1 MTFLHVLVL
10 SIVQGLTEFL
20 PVSSS
25 AHLIFPAKLLGW
37 PDQGLAFD
45 VAVHLGTLMA
55 VVLYYLADLV
65 KISSYTIE
73 ACIKMKISPLARIGF
88 CLIIATLPV
97 CVVGTL
103 FENYISSQLRD
114 NIDVIAY
121 CTIGF
126 GILLGLASYVNKKM
140 VWRNIDNIQGARS
153 DSLRGLNYTQALV
166 IGLFQALAVFPGVSR
181 SGITLTAGLFMG
193 MKSEAAARFSFLL
206 AIPVIIASG
215 AFEIYKIHT
224 MGTLELQWVNL
235 IIGAFLSFLVAII
248 VIHLFLKYIAKSG
261 SLTVQYILKN
271 ESPFDLKGVFVVES
285 NYAQT
290 DFSSVKANSYKVELV
305 SNDEA
310 GEIDAKD
317 SPRSVKKVS
326 YMQITDTSNDILFGY
341 EPNEICDIVCLP
353 IIFRR
358 PSVGSDL
365 PTISGNAFVA
375 SLCWNIEL
383 LAGKEIEKNITYS
396 ITVPKKKRK

>member
-10 SIVQGLTEFL
+10 AIVQGLTEFL

-97 CVVGTL
+97 CVVGSL
-103 FENYISSQLRD
+103 CEGYISSVLRD

-121 CTIGF
+121 TTIGF
-126 GILLGLASYVNKKM
+126 GILLGIASYVNKKM

-193 MKSEAAARFSFLL
+193 MKPEAAARFSFLL

-215 AFEIYKIHT
+215 VFEIYKIYT

-235 IIGAFLSFLVAII
+235 IIGAMLSFIVAII

-261 SLTVQYILKN
+261 MA
-271 ESPFDLKGVFVVES
+271 VFVIYRVLLG
-285 NYAQT
+285 A
-290 DFSSVKANSYKVELV
+290 LLLW
-305 SNDEA
+305 
-310 GEIDAKD
+310 
-317 SPRSVKKVS
+317 
-326 YMQITDTSNDILFGY
+326 LF
-341 EPNEICDIVCLP
+341 
-353 IIFRR
+353 
-358 PSVGSDL
+358 
-365 PTISGNAFVA
+365 
-375 SLCWNIEL
+375 
-383 LAGKEIEKNITYS
+383 
-396 ITVPKKKRK
+396 

>member
-25 AHLIFPAKLLGW
+25 AHLIFPVKLLGW

-140 VWRNIDNIQGARS
+140 VWRNIDSIQGARS

-261 SLTVQYILKN
+261 MAIFVIYRIL
-271 ESPFDLKGVFVVES
+271 LG
-285 NYAQT
+285 A
-290 DFSSVKANSYKVELV
+290 LLLW
-305 SNDEA
+305 
-310 GEIDAKD
+310 
-317 SPRSVKKVS
+317 
-326 YMQITDTSNDILFGY
+326 LF
-341 EPNEICDIVCLP
+341 
-353 IIFRR
+353 
-358 PSVGSDL
+358 
-365 PTISGNAFVA
+365 
-375 SLCWNIEL
+375 
-383 LAGKEIEKNITYS
+383 
-396 ITVPKKKRK
+396 

>member
-10 SIVQGLTEFL
+10 AIVQGLTEFL

-73 ACIKMKISPLARIGF
+73 ACIKLQISPLARIGF

-97 CVVGTL
+97 CVVGSL
-103 FENYISSQLRD
+103 CEVYISSVLRD

-121 CTIGF
+121 TTIGF
-126 GILLGLASYVNKKM
+126 GILLGIASYVNKKM

-215 AFEIYKIHT
+215 AYEIYKIYT

-235 IIGAFLSFLVAII
+235 IIGAILSFIVAII

-261 SLTVQYILKN
+261 MA
-271 ESPFDLKGVFVVES
+271 VFVI
-285 NYAQT
+285 Y
-290 DFSSVKANSYKVELV
+290 
-305 SNDEA
+305 
-310 GEIDAKD
+310 
-317 SPRSVKKVS
+317 R
-326 YMQITDTSNDILFGY
+326 ILLG
-341 EPNEICDIVCLP
+341 
-353 IIFRR
+353 
-358 PSVGSDL
+358 
-365 PTISGNAFVA
+365 A
-375 SLCWNIEL
+375 L
-383 LAGKEIEKNITYS
+383 LLWLF
-396 ITVPKKKRK
+396 

>member
-10 SIVQGLTEFL
+10 AIVQGLTEFL

-73 ACIKMKISPLARIGF
+73 ACIKMQISPLARIGF
-88 CLIIATLPV
+88 CMIIATLPV
-97 CVVGTL
+97 CVVGSL
-103 FENYISSQLRD
+103 CEGYISSALRD

-121 CTIGF
+121 TTIGF
-126 GILLGLASYVNKKM
+126 GILLGIASYVNKKM

-153 DSLRGLNYTQALV
+153 DSLRGLSYTQALV

-215 AFEIYKIHT
+215 AFEIYKIYS
-224 MGTLELQWVNL
+224 METLDLQWVNL
-235 IIGAFLSFLVAII
+235 IIGAMLSFIVAII

-261 SLTVQYILKN
+261 MA
-271 ESPFDLKGVFVVES
+271 VFVIYRVLLG
-285 NYAQT
+285 A
-290 DFSSVKANSYKVELV
+290 LLLW
-305 SNDEA
+305 
-310 GEIDAKD
+310 
-317 SPRSVKKVS
+317 
-326 YMQITDTSNDILFGY
+326 LF
-341 EPNEICDIVCLP
+341 
-353 IIFRR
+353 
-358 PSVGSDL
+358 
-365 PTISGNAFVA
+365 
-375 SLCWNIEL
+375 
-383 LAGKEIEKNITYS
+383 
-396 ITVPKKKRK
+396 